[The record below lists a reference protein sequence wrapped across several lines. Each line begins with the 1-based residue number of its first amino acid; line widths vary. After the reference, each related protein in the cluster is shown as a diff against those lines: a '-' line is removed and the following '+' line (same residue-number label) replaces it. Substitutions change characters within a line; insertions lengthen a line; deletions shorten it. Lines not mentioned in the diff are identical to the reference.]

1 MDISLIIAIGT
12 MVAGAMAWAIK
23 ALISRLD
30 EMQRQI
36 TNKVTEP
43 ELRQILD
50 DKIVPIKESM
60 ADVKMTV
67 DKAYD
72 LLIKKANE

>member
-1 MDISLIIAIGT
+1 

>member
-30 EMQRQI
+30 DMQRQI
-36 TNKVTEP
+36 TSKVTEP

-50 DKIVPIKESM
+50 DKVVPIKESM
-60 ADVKMTV
+60 ADVKVTV
-67 DKAYD
+67 DKAYY